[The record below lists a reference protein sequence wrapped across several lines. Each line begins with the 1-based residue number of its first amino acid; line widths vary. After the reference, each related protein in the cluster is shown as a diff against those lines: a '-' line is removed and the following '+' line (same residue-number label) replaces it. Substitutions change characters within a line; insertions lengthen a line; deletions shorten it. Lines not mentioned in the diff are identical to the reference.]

1 EFESII
7 LNIHFISYFVRFRDF
22 VKVLTIGEVES
33 DSKRTRKRALPPK
46 FVRLQGHTLAE
57 TVSFVLPCSH
67 KWKIGL
73 VSKDG
78 KLYLKEGWPEFV
90 KHYQLSYG
98 YMLKFTYGGRSKFN
112 TSIYDTSTCE
122 IDYTRMSKKAKAEN
136 HTTKNWKQSRHVGA
150 YNTYEGTKAY
160 EEASRFPSKHPVFRR
175 ILRTDKCHRYK
186 QQLPEQFIR
195 SYLEPKTQQ
204 VTLKVGTKQWTV
216 TLLNCSSGF
225 SFCAGWSKFLAANS
239 LCTGDACVFEVLKR
253 KPAKLRV
260 TIFRNDDV

>member
-1 EFESII
+1 MTSFCFFK
-7 LNIHFISYFVRFRDF
+7 IHDDYSM
-22 VKVLTIGEVES
+22 TQW
-33 DSKRTRKRALPPK
+33 ALPPK

-122 IDYTRMSKKAKAEN
+122 IDYTRFSSPNFTREKSDTEGMSKKAKAEN